1 MRARLLLL
9 AGLAILL
16 AVPAV
21 ADPFSFST
29 GSPDGLMGMA
39 SRPASGGSL
48 ETEAAD
54 DFILNAQATFLNT
67 GTFVGLLPSNLNLAT
82 DISQV
87 RVEIYRVFPKDSDTV
102 RTINV
107 PTRTNSP
114 SDVEFA
120 DRDSASNNLTFTAT
134 ELNDAFAVANSV
146 DNGINPKPN
155 QKTLGEGAVAGQEVQ
170 FDVTFTT
177 PFDLPPDHYF
187 FIPQVLLSNGD
198 FLWLSAPKPISG
210 GTPFLGDLQTW
221 IRNSNLDP
229 DWLRVGT
236 DIVGSG
242 AFNGTFSLQGETV
255 PEPSSYILL
264 GSALLALAGVVRKK
278 LALN

>member
-1 MRARLLLL
+1 MRVRFLLL
-9 AGLAILL
+9 AGLATVLTI
-16 AVPAV
+16 PAE
-21 ADPFSFST
+21 ADPFMFST
-29 GSPDGLMGMA
+29 GAPDGLMGMA
-39 SRPASGGSL
+39 SRPGSGGSL

-54 DFILNAQATFLNT
+54 DFILNAQSTVLNT
-67 GTFVGLLPSNLNLAT
+67 GTFVGLLPSNLNLTT

-87 RVEIYRVFPKDSDTV
+87 RVEIYRVFPADSDTV

-107 PTRTNSP
+107 PTRANSP

-120 DRDSASNNLTFTAT
+120 DRDTASNNLTYTAT
-134 ELNDAFAVANSV
+134 LLNDAFSVANSV

-155 QKTLGEGAVAGQEVQ
+155 QKTLGEGPVRGQEVQ

-187 FIPQVLLSNGD
+187 FIPQVQLTNGD
-198 FLWLSAPKPISG
+198 FLWLSAPKPIV
-210 GTPFLGDLQTW
+210 GTPFLPDLQTW

-236 DIVGSG
+236 DIVGAG
-242 AFNGTFSLQGETV
+242 AFNATFSLQGETV
-255 PEPSSYILL
+255 PEPSSYFLL
-264 GSALLALAGVVRKK
+264 GSALLALTGLIRKK
-278 LALN
+278 LPRR

>member
-1 MRARLLLL
+1 MRVRFLLL
-9 AGLAILL
+9 AGLATVLTI
-16 AVPAV
+16 PAV
-21 ADPFSFST
+21 ADPFMFST
-29 GSPDGLMGMA
+29 GAPDGLMGMA
-39 SRPASGGSL
+39 SRPGSGGSL

-54 DFILNAQATFLNT
+54 DFILNAQSTLLNT

-87 RVEIYRVFPKDSDTV
+87 RVEIYRVFPNDSDTV

-107 PTRTNSP
+107 PTRANSP

-120 DRDSASNNLTFTAT
+120 DRDTASNNLTYTT
-134 ELNDAFAVANSV
+134 TLLNDAFSVANSV

-155 QKTLGEGAVAGQEVQ
+155 QTTLGEGPVRGQEVQ

-187 FIPQVLLSNGD
+187 FIPQVQLTNGD
-198 FLWLSAPKPISG
+198 FLWLSAPKPIVG
-210 GTPFLGDLQTW
+210 APFLPDLQTW

-236 DIVGSG
+236 DIVGTG

-255 PEPSSYILL
+255 PEPSSYFLL
-264 GSALLALAGVVRKK
+264 GSALLALTGLVRKK
-278 LALN
+278 LPRR